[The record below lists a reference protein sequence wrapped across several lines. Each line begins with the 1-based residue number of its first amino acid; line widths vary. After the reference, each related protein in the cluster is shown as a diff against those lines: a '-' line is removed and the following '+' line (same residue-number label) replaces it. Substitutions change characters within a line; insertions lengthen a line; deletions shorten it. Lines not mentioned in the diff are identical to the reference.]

1 MSLEVPRTLSPS
13 KASAFTDCPLA
24 FRYAIID
31 RLPEPPSPYAVK
43 GTLVHA
49 ALEALFWDYQPPQ
62 RSPAAALEALDGA
75 WTRIQEDPEF
85 VALGLD
91 EDAASEFRADAALL
105 IDNYFRIEDPNAVRS
120 VGVELGLE
128 APIGDL
134 VLRGIIDRLDLTEDG
149 ELVVVDYKTGRAPA
163 AQFEK
168 SRLNGVHTYAL
179 LCEQVLGRFP
189 AQVKLLYLR
198 DPVAIVATPT
208 EQSVRGHRLRA
219 GALWA
224 AIERA
229 CEREDF
235 RPRPSGL
242 CKTCNFQ
249 HLCPAF
255 AGAVAAAS

>member
-1 MSLEVPRTLSPS
+1 MALDVPRTLSPS

-24 FRYAIID
+24 FRYSIID
-31 RLPEPPSPYAVK
+31 HIPEPPSPHAVK

-49 ALEALFWDYQPPQ
+49 ALERLFWDRLPGD
-62 RSPAAALEALDGA
+62 RTIETALDALRQA
-75 WTRIQEDPEF
+75 WEHIQDDPEF
-85 VALGLD
+85 VELGLD
-91 EDAASEFRADAALL
+91 ADQAAAFLADAEVLVH
-105 IDNYFRIEDPNAVRS
+105 NYFRIEDPNAVRT

-128 APIGDL
+128 TGIGDM

-149 ELVVVDYKTGRAPA
+149 ELIVIDYKTGRAPS

-179 LCEQVLGRFP
+179 LCEQVLGRP
-189 AQVKLLYLR
+189 PSQVKLLYLR

-208 EQSVRGHRLRA
+208 EQSVRGHRMRTTA
-219 GALWA
+219 VWS

-242 CKTCNFQ
+242 CRFCNFQ
-249 HLCPAF
+249 DLCPAF
-255 AGAVAAAS
+255 GAVSAAAS